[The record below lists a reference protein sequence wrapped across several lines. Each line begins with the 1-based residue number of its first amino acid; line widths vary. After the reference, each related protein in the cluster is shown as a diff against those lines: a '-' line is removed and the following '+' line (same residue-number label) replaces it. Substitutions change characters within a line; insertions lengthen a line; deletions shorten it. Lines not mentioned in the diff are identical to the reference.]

1 MRRICALSS
10 GRAVSSSLSS
20 NLKQPEKRWY
30 FRWFHSIAIASEG
43 GRRHARGLGRGSL
56 QLGILN

>member
-1 MRRICALSS
+1 MPLSS